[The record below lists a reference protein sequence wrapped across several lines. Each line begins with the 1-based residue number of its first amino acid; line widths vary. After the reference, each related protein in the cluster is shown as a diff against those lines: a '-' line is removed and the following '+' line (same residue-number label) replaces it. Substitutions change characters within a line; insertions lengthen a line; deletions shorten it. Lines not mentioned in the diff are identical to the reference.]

1 MAPHLVYG
9 QEVGQNTVKIHKK
22 IIDSIKV
29 LDGYLCVIQKRLKI
43 IQFSFQKLI
52 PDKCLH

>member
-9 QEVGQNTVKIHKK
+9 QEVGQNTVKIPKK
-22 IIDSIKV
+22 IIVSIKV

-43 IQFSFQKLI
+43 IQFDFQK
-52 PDKCLH
+52 

>member
-43 IQFSFQKLI
+43 IQFGFQKLI
-52 PDKCLH
+52 PEKCLH